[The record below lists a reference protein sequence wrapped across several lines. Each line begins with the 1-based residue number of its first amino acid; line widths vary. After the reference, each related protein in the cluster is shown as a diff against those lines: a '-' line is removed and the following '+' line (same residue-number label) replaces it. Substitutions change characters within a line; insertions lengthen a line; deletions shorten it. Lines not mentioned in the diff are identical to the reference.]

1 MLDFVLGAGLA
12 GLAVRGWIRGFVRE
26 VLDLV
31 GLVLGIWVAFTL
43 GRPLGDFLSDQFG
56 VSSEV
61 ARVGSGILLF
71 VLFGVAT
78 AIGAHFLSKVMRLPG
93 LNLANRIGGSAVA
106 ALWGV
111 ALILVVVNV
120 AGVLPLPEAWDEQ
133 VQGSAV
139 VQAIAG
145 PDAVPQRFFEAL
157 GDDGILASLAAMQ
170 DLFGAGSAVPQG
182 NEALVIPPAP
192 ADELRQVRSDVE
204 LVMDRVNEMRVANSV
219 GPLLIAQPLTGV
231 AESRAI
237 AMYTAGRISRD
248 IPIGG
253 SVSNDIAAAG
263 ILLEIDGEALA
274 LATTTRAGI
283 DALFADAGSLG
294 LLSASQF
301 DRVGVSVVAGPTG
314 VLLVLV
320 LGG

>member
-12 GLAVRGWIRGFVRE
+12 GLAVRGWVRGFVRE
-26 VLDLV
+26 ALDLV

-43 GRPLGDFLSDQFG
+43 GRPLGDFISDQFG

-61 ARVGSGILLF
+61 ARIGSGILLF
-71 VLFGVAT
+71 VLFGVAMG
-78 AIGAHFLSKVMRLPG
+78 IGAHFLSRVMRLPG

-111 ALILVVVNV
+111 ALILVIINV
-120 AGVLPLPEAWDEQ
+120 GGVLPLPDSWEEQ
-133 VQGSAV
+133 VEGSTV

-145 PDAVPQRFFEAL
+145 DNAVPQRLFEAL
-157 GDDGILASLAAMQ
+157 GDDGILASLAVMQ
-170 DLFGAGSAVPQG
+170 DLFGSGRAVPQG
-182 NEALVIPPAP
+182 DEVLEIPPAP
-192 ADELRQVRSDVE
+192 ADELRQVRGDVD
-204 LVMDRVNEMRVANSV
+204 LVTDRVNEMRVANSV
-219 GPLLIAQPLTGV
+219 GALLAAQPLSAV
-231 AESRAI
+231 AESRAVT
-237 AMYTAGRISRD
+237 MYTAGRISRD
-248 IPIGG
+248 TPIGD
-253 SVSNDIAAAG
+253 SVSNDIAMAG

-283 DALFADAGSLG
+283 DALFADPGSLG
-294 LLSASQF
+294 LLSAPQF